1 MNYIEKNPKLFEYY
15 LIENDKSTDNVYKL
29 TLKEAKVK
37 NYAYAINRSNKRF
50 VLVSEMP
57 NDIEKTIIILPEG
70 T

>member
-1 MNYIEKNPKLFEYY
+1 MDYIEINPKLYEYY
-15 LIENDKSTDNVYKL
+15 LIENGKSTESVYKL

-50 VLVSEMP
+50 ALVSKMP
-57 NDIEKTIIILPEG
+57 SGIEKTIIILPDG